1 LSQAGGEARV
11 RVLTATYRGLEGES
25 VRYSLFRAVFSVTI
39 VLLAGASIESQEQT
53 KSVTK
58 QEEAP
63 LRVALAGLVHGHA
76 SGFFDQF
83 QRRNDLRIV
92 GIAEA
97 NRQLVAQFQKQYGLE
112 PGIFYSDLE
121 EMLKATHPQGVLAY
135 TNTYDHRRVVE
146 ICARYG
152 VPVMMEKPL
161 AVSLEDAR
169 AIEKA
174 ARDGKIQV
182 LVNYETTWYRS
193 NQAAYDLVHENAIG
207 EIRKIVVHDGHNGP
221 KEIGVGPEFLAW
233 LTDPKLNGGGALFD
247 FGCYGAD
254 LATWLMNG
262 RRPDSVTAVTQQI
275 KPEIYPRVDDE
286 ATIILTYPHAQAI
299 VQASWNWPFS
309 RKDMEVYGQKGYAIT
324 VGPGAVRVRLPEKE
338 ETSADAKPLPK
349 TKEDSVSYLRAVLL
363 GGLKAEG
370 QSSLETNV
378 IVTEILDAA
387 RQSAA
392 TGKTVFLA
400 GRQ

>member
-1 LSQAGGEARV
+1 MLKKVSLNLGFMFVALFFFAAADSTAQAKPQMNA
-11 RVLTATYRGLEGES
+11 
-25 VRYSLFRAVFSVTI
+25 
-39 VLLAGASIESQEQT
+39 
-53 KSVTK
+53 
-58 QEEAP
+58 EEAP

-76 SGFFDQF
+76 FGFFDQF
-83 QRRNDLRIV
+83 QRRKDLQVV

-97 NRQLVAQFQKQYGLE
+97 DRQLTAQFAKRYSLE
-112 PGIFYSDLE
+112 PGLFYSDLE
-121 EMLKATHPQGVLAY
+121 EMLRKTHPQAVLAY

-146 ICARYG
+146 ICARYS

-174 ARDGKIQV
+174 ARAAKIQV

-193 NQAAYDLVHENAIG
+193 NQAAYDLVHGSAIG
-207 EIRKIVVHDGHNGP
+207 EIRKIVVHDGHRGP

-254 LATWLMNG
+254 LATWLMDG
-262 RRPDSVTAVTQQI
+262 RRPDSVTAITQQI
-275 KPEIYPRVDDE
+275 KPDIYPRVDDE
-286 ATIILTYPHAQAI
+286 ATIVLTYPRAQAI
-299 VQASWNWPFS
+299 IQASWNWPFS
-309 RKDMEVYGQKGYAIT
+309 RKDMEVYGERGYAIT
-324 VGPGAVRVRLPEKE
+324 VARDQLRMRLPEKAE
-338 ETSADAKPLPK
+338 ISVDAKPLEK
-349 TKEDSVSYLRAVLL
+349 TKEDSVSYLRAVIL
-363 GGLKAEG
+363 GSLKPDG
-370 QSSLETNV
+370 QSSLETNL

-392 TGKTVFLA
+392 TGKTVSLS
-400 GRQ
+400 GTR